1 LALPLLSP
9 SYSASF
15 PFGRPEEPLKDK
27 DKDKDR
33 DKEREK
39 RALLS
44 DSELNAIRRNASHL
58 LELHED
64 LHSMLIDA
72 VRLSGWV
79 PGLNALEFSDDYE
92 VDPPSTDCDDGEE
105 HFETALISV
114 ATLFTAQV
122 SQCFVF
128 FCAVFEKFRVC
139 LCAFSSGSVSKR
151 LADAYNSL

>member
-27 DKDKDR
+27 DKDKDKDR

-44 DSELNAIRRNASHL
+44 DSELNAIRRNAYHL

-64 LHSMLIDA
+64 LDSMLVDA
-72 VRLSGWV
+72 IRLSGWV
-79 PGLNALEFSDDYE
+79 PGLNALEISDDDE
-92 VDPPSTDCDDGEE
+92 VDPPSTDSDDGEE
-105 HFETALISV
+105 RFENALVSV

-122 SQCFVF
+122 SRCFFFLGPSKILVF
-128 FCAVFEKFRVC
+128 VLCVFIRKRV
-139 LCAFSSGSVSKR
+139 
-151 LADAYNSL
+151 

>member
-1 LALPLLSP
+1 LLAPLTFILFLCQVYLEQLPLLVSPKVLAIPLLSP

-15 PFGRPEEPLKDK
+15 PFGRQEETLK

-44 DSELNAIRRNASHL
+44 DIELNALRRNASRL

-64 LHSMLIDA
+64 LYGMLTDA

-79 PGLNALEFSDDYE
+79 TGINALETSEDCE
-92 VDPPSTDCDDGEE
+92 TGPPSTDTEDDEE
-105 HFETALISV
+105 RFESALISV

-122 SQCFVF
+122 SQF
-128 FCAVFEKFRVC
+128 FP
-139 LCAFSSGSVSKR
+139 
-151 LADAYNSL
+151 

>member
-1 LALPLLSP
+1 LLVSPKVIALPLLSP
-9 SYSASF
+9 SYSGSF

-27 DKDKDR
+27 DKDKER

-64 LHSMLIDA
+64 LFSMLTDA
-72 VRLSGWV
+72 IRLSGWV
-79 PGLNALEFSDDYE
+79 TGLNALEASEDYE
-92 VDPPSTDCDDGEE
+92 VEPPSTDSEDDEE
-105 HFETALISV
+105 RFENALISV

-122 SQCFVF
+122 SQVF
-128 FCAVFEKFRVC
+128 FSFFF
-139 LCAFSSGSVSKR
+139 FSRFFKISSVGV
-151 LADAYNSL
+151 L